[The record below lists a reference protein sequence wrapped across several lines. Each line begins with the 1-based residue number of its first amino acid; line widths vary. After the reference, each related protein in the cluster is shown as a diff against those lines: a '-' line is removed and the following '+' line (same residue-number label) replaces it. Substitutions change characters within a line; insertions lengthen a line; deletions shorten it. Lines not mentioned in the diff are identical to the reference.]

1 MSNSMRST
9 SWFTPALLLA
19 GFILVF
25 GILIGLI
32 QFRIESFSQKEMAS
46 DIDAVAESIRLRL
59 KGNEDYLVM
68 LAKDR
73 AENAL
78 NQNQFQIRASHYV
91 KDHPEMINITWVDS
105 IFNIQDVAPREGNE
119 QIIGL
124 HLDLAEP
131 QKASRKAKEL
141 RLPQYTKAFEAIQ
154 GNPSFEI
161 WIPVFRGNTF
171 LGLLAGVYSCEKV
184 VNFLVP
190 EQMKIRYKARI
201 EDENS
206 LIVWQQNLS
215 KSTISDI
222 ESKVLIATAES
233 GLMLCFTRIGWGLID
248 WTLVFLIILSLG
260 LVGGMAF
267 SMWKVSVEMDRRRMT
282 ENILKKQNDEFAQ
295 LNEEYK
301 FINTELQLA
310 KEKAESADRL
320 KSAFLANVSHEIR
333 TPLNSIVGF
342 SSLLIEPDLKDE
354 DKHAYVNMIESN
366 TESLLVLIDEIID
379 LSKIEAQQLTLK
391 KEEFNVDKLI
401 LELFQ
406 IFKHENSNCDVVFLI
421 EKISDN
427 MDLFANSDRV
437 RVRQILINLLT
448 NAFKFTESGSVK
460 MGYLKIDG
468 NVVLFVKDTG
478 IGISE
483 EHHQVIFQRFRKLN
497 EIQDKR
503 IYRGTGLGLAITEKL
518 VELLGGQIWV
528 ESDLGKGSCFYFTLP
543 DLELRDVKT

>member
-379 LSKIEAQQLTLK
+379 LSEIEAQQLTLK

>member
-32 QFRIESFSQKEMAS
+32 QFRIESYSQKEMAS

-391 KEEFNVDKLI
+391 KEEFSVDQLI
-401 LELFQ
+401 SELFQ

-483 EHHQVIFQRFRKLN
+483 EHHRVIFQRFRKLN

>member
-32 QFRIESFSQKEMAS
+32 QFRIESYGQKEMAS

-73 AENAL
+73 AENTL

-124 HLDLAEP
+124 HIDLAEP

-301 FINTELQLA
+301 FINTELQQA

-483 EHHQVIFQRFRKLN
+483 EHHRVIFQRFRKLN

-543 DLELRDVKT
+543 NLELRDVKI

>member
-78 NQNQFQIRASHYV
+78 NQNQFQTRASHYV

-105 IFNIQDVAPREGNE
+105 MFNIQDVAPREGNE

-124 HLDLAEP
+124 HIDLAEP

-301 FINTELQLA
+301 FINTELQQA

-379 LSKIEAQQLTLK
+379 LSKIEAQQLTLR

-421 EKISDN
+421 EKISNN

-483 EHHQVIFQRFRKLN
+483 EHHRVIFQRFRKLN

-543 DLELRDVKT
+543 NLELRDVKI

>member
-32 QFRIESFSQKEMAS
+32 QFRIESYSQKEMAS

-73 AENAL
+73 AENTL

-379 LSKIEAQQLTLK
+379 LSKIEAQQLTLR

-483 EHHQVIFQRFRKLN
+483 EHHRVIFQRFRKLN

>member
-32 QFRIESFSQKEMAS
+32 QFRIESYSQKEMAS

-105 IFNIQDVAPREGNE
+105 MFNIQDVAPREGNE

-124 HLDLAEP
+124 HIDLAEP

-282 ENILKKQNDEFAQ
+282 ENILKRQNDEFAQ

-406 IFKHENSNCDVVFLI
+406 IFKRENSNCDVVFLI

-483 EHHQVIFQRFRKLN
+483 EHHRVIFQRFRKLN

>member
-32 QFRIESFSQKEMAS
+32 QFRIESYGQKEMAS

-124 HLDLAEP
+124 HIDLAEP

-301 FINTELQLA
+301 FINTELQQA

-483 EHHQVIFQRFRKLN
+483 EHHRVIFQRFRKLN

-543 DLELRDVKT
+543 NLELRDVKI

>member
-379 LSKIEAQQLTLK
+379 LSEIEAQQLTLK

-483 EHHQVIFQRFRKLN
+483 EHHRVIFQRFRKLN

>member
-32 QFRIESFSQKEMAS
+32 QFRIESYSQKEMAS

-73 AENAL
+73 SENTL
-78 NQNQFQIRASHYV
+78 NQNQFQTRASHYV

-483 EHHQVIFQRFRKLN
+483 EHHRVIFQRFRKLN

-543 DLELRDVKT
+543 DLELRDVKA